1 MPRGVDLITVLLLCS
16 VPHGEAYI
24 GKLWLSCRGVKKRKA
39 WQCNV
44 GGFKRGRVSTTDS
57 TGVRMG

>member
-1 MPRGVDLITVLLLCS
+1 MSYNIDSNTVLLLCS
-16 VPHGEAYI
+16 VPHGEAYV

-44 GGFKRGRVSTTDS
+44 GRFKRWRVSRTDE